1 MSELQTKL
9 ENIRSLLDAY
19 QMDALWLRLASSFA
33 WATGGKS
40 SYINTAS
47 SNGLASLLITR
58 DRRYVIT
65 NNIEK
70 PRIAVEEGL
79 AEAGWE
85 FMAPEWHT
93 ADDPLADLVSGLKV
107 AVDGSAP
114 GMLDLSGLLALAARQ
129 PAAGRGRTVPAAGP
143 DLRRRHEQCN
153 PRRRAW
159 HERAR
164 NCLPAGI

>member
-1 MSELQTKL
+1 MSEVQTKL
-9 ENIRSLLDAY
+9 ERIRSLLDAY

-70 PRIAVEEGL
+70 PRI
-79 AEAGWE
+79 W
-85 FMAPEWHT
+85 
-93 ADDPLADLVSGLKV
+93 
-107 AVDGSAP
+107 
-114 GMLDLSGLLALAARQ
+114 
-129 PAAGRGRTVPAAGP
+129 
-143 DLRRRHEQCN
+143 RRK
-153 PRRRAW
+153 RAW
-159 HERAR
+159 RLRAGSSSHR
-164 NCLPAGI
+164 SGIAPKTRLPRW